1 MVERVAAIRELDEL
15 LVVAA
20 FGVGDAMEGIG
31 IAACTVNT
39 DFQIAAGVVWLA
51 FWGDV
56 IGLLQEVVVR
66 PADGAIRRSEDCG
79 LVEAISGNG
88 QVFVDIGD
96 MATISAEPSPLMSA
110 MMGYSV
116 PVPAA
121 ILRVKRLLGVV
132 LLPLMIRKF
141 SLSR

>member
-31 IAACTVNT
+31 IAACTVNI
-39 DFQIAAGVVWLA
+39 DFQIATGVVWLA

-56 IGLLQEVVVR
+56 IGLLQEVVVGS
-66 PADGAIRRSEDCG
+66 PHGAIRRSEDCG
-79 LVEAISGNG
+79 FVEAISGNG

-96 MATISAEPSPLMSA
+96 MVHVLVPYRSGWCPVTGIAEHVESANA
-110 MMGYSV
+110 GKV
-116 PVPAA
+116 
-121 ILRVKRLLGVV
+121 G
-132 LLPLMIRKF
+132 
-141 SLSR
+141 